1 MDTKTLITEAKA
13 RFNHNSAKAYL
24 KDKYDSKFI
33 VADQNG
39 LWRANLETINFLNSS
54 TEEWVILI
62 DTFDNPVKVK
72 RVDLL
77 YKLSDT
83 YKNTMEEWYNEWTE
97 LEKKR

>member
-33 VADQNG
+33 VADQSG
-39 LWRANLETINFLNSS
+39 LWRANLETINFLNASS
-54 TEEWVILI
+54 DEWVILI
-62 DTFDNPVKVK
+62 DTFNNPVKVN
-72 RVDLL
+72 RIDLL
-77 YKLSDT
+77 HKLANT
-83 YKNTMEEWYNEWTE
+83 YKNTMEEWYNEWVE